1 MKKTLVYKIVL
12 SSILL
17 CSNLYAKKDLIESQP
32 EIIFQFDKLKKSQE
46 NFSLQVDFNKAVL
59 LLSKNEYKESIEIF
73 ETTAEILEVPSYLN
87 IGIAYYKLNSI
98 DNAILYLNKIY
109 ENELNAN
116 DHTFSYISSCYYLYQ
131 ISKDNKYLD
140 TIIKVTSKYKNLS
153 EHSKRMLAD
162 TYIILK
168 EYKKSLKVLESM
180 EFALD
185 LKKALLHLKLKN
197 YNQASIFLKKA
208 KETTVNPNVLNKV
221 LWFSVFTDLK
231 SNNLEQLKDNLDLVN
246 KNIRTFKTNLELP
259 LEIYFNKN
267 KYTPK
272 DYLDA
277 VVNLKGERKVDFI
290 YYFAPFI
297 FSDTQEVIY
306 DSAKGFLFNSK
317 DSINSLSEM
326 VEYNAR
332 FLDIVRD
339 DPILRVVKLKKLLKK
354 DTKSYVYYNLGLSYA
369 QINDLHNAYKYF
381 EKAYKLNPGNKLYAS
396 MSLLTAKNLKIR
408 VKDKEYIENTI
419 KSDKGL
425 YNYFGKEL
433 YKIFI
438 NPQYKTT
445 YKFISYENTVFYK
458 AINFLQKLEVGISIT
473 DDFLLEEYHK
483 DPLIYLIRLVQR
495 KKNEN
500 DFSYYSRLQDNIPLT
515 LNNNFLEGPLIVTK
529 YYVDILK
536 GLGLFAKADLTINT
550 KHSPSYLRTKALT
563 DLHFNASDETIKI
576 LEYLQKE
583 YKLEDKY
590 SMYLMVAALLESGRY
605 NDASVQISLIKAIL
619 NDSGADFL
627 TAVQLIQDL
636 KISSA
641 KQYIKEPYLDSLID
655 FKLIGFDEYLESL

>member
-1 MKKTLVYKIVL
+1 MVL

>member
-1 MKKTLVYKIVL
+1 MKINLVYKIVL
-12 SSILL
+12 VSTLL
-17 CSNLYAKKDLIESQP
+17 CSTLYAKKDLIESQP
-32 EIIFQFDKLKKSQE
+32 EIIFQFDKLKKSQK
-46 NFSLQVDFNKAVL
+46 NLSLQVDFNKAVL
-59 LLSKNEYKESIEIF
+59 LLSKNEYQKSIEIF
-73 ETTAEILEVPSYLN
+73 KTTANILEVPSYLN

-98 DNAILYLNKIY
+98 DNAIVYLNKIY
-109 ENELNAN
+109 ENRLNAN

-140 TIIKVTSKYKNLS
+140 TIIKLTKKFKNLS

-168 EYKKSLKVLESM
+168 EYKKSLKVLNSM
-180 EFALD
+180 EYALD

-197 YNQASIFLKKA
+197 YKQADVFLKKA
-208 KETTVNPNVLNKV
+208 KETTVNPNRLNKV
-221 LWFSVFTDLK
+221 LWFSIFTDLK
-231 SNNLEQLKDNLDLVN
+231 SNNLTQLKDTLDLIN
-246 KNIRTFKTNLELP
+246 KNKHTFKANLELP

-272 DYLDA
+272 EYLDS
-277 VVNLKGERKVDFI
+277 VINFKVERKLDFI

-306 DSAKGFLFNSK
+306 DSAKGFLFNSS
-317 DSINSLSEM
+317 DNINSLSEM
-326 VEYNAR
+326 VEYNAQ
-332 FLDIVRD
+332 FLDIVKD

-369 QINDLHNAYKYF
+369 QINDFHNAYKYF

-396 MSLLTAKNLKIR
+396 MSLITAQNLKIK
-408 VKDKEYIENTI
+408 VKDKDYIEKTI
-419 KSDKGL
+419 KSNKGL
-425 YNYFGKEL
+425 YNYFGKEI
-433 YKIFI
+433 YKLFI
-438 NPQYKTT
+438 NSSYTST
-445 YKFISYENTVFYK
+445 YKSLSYENTIFYK
-458 AINFLQKLEVGISIT
+458 AIGFLKKLEEGVPLSS
-473 DDFLLEEYHK
+473 DPLLSEYHK

-495 KKNEN
+495 AKNEN

-536 GLGLFAKADLTINT
+536 ALGLFAKADLKMTT
-550 KHSPSYLRTKALT
+550 KNSPSYLRTKALT
-563 DLHFNASDETIKI
+563 DLHFNASDETIKT
-576 LEYLQKE
+576 LEYLLTE

-605 NDASVQISLIKAIL
+605 NDASIQISLIKAIL

-627 TAVQLIQDL
+627 TAVQLIQEL

>member
-1 MKKTLVYKIVL
+1 LKKTLVYKIVL

>member
-1 MKKTLVYKIVL
+1 LKRILVYKIVL
-12 SSILL
+12 VSTLL
-17 CSNLYAKKDLIESQP
+17 CSTLYAKKDLIESQP
-32 EIIFQFDKLKKSQE
+32 EIIFQFDKLKKSQK
-46 NFSLQVDFNKAVL
+46 NLSLQVDFNKAVL
-59 LLSKNEYKESIEIF
+59 LLSKSEYKKSIKIF
-73 ETTAEILEVPSYLN
+73 ESTAKILEVPSFLN

-98 DNAILYLNKIY
+98 DNAIVYLNKIY

-131 ISKDNKYLD
+131 ISRDNKYLNR
-140 TIIKVTSKYKNLS
+140 IIRVTKKFKNLS

-180 EFALD
+180 DYALD

-197 YNQASIFLKKA
+197 FKEADRFLKVA
-208 KETTVNPNVLNKV
+208 KETTVNPNILNKV

-231 SNNLEQLKDNLDLVN
+231 SNNLEQLKDNLDLIN
-246 KNIRTFKTNLELP
+246 KNKQTFKANLELP

-272 DYLDA
+272 EYLDS
-277 VVNLKGERKVDFI
+277 VVNLKGQRRIDFI

-306 DSAKGFLFNSK
+306 DSAKGFLFNSE
-317 DSINSLSEM
+317 DNINSLSEM
-326 VEYNAR
+326 VEYNAK
-332 FLDIVRD
+332 FLEIVKE

-369 QINDLHNAYKYF
+369 QINDFHNAYKYF

-396 MSLLTAKNLKIR
+396 MSLITAQTLKIKVR
-408 VKDKEYIENTI
+408 DKDYIVKTI
-419 KSDKGL
+419 KSNKGL
-425 YNYFGKEL
+425 YNYFGKEI
-433 YKIFI
+433 YKLFI
-438 NPQYKTT
+438 NPEYKAS
-445 YKFISYENTVFYK
+445 YDFVSYENTIFYK
-458 AINFLQKLEVGISIT
+458 AIGFLQKLEEGSPLSSHP
-473 DDFLLEEYHK
+473 LLDEYHK

-495 KKNEN
+495 NKSEN
-500 DFSYYSRLQDNIPLT
+500 DFAYYSRLQDNIPLT

-536 GLGLFAKADLTINT
+536 GLGLFANADLKMST

-576 LEYLQKE
+576 LEYLQIE

-627 TAVQLIQDL
+627 TAVQLIQEL

-641 KQYIKEPYLDSLID
+641 KRYIKEPYLDSLID
-655 FKLIGFDEYLESL
+655 FKLIGFDKYLESL

>member
-208 KETTVNPNVLNKV
+208 KEITVNPNVLNKV

>member
-1 MKKTLVYKIVL
+1 MKRNLVYKILL

-59 LLSKNEYKESIEIF
+59 LLSKNEYKKSIEIF
-73 ETTAEILEVPSYLN
+73 ERTAKILQVPSYLN

-98 DNAILYLNKIY
+98 DNAIVYLNKIY

-140 TIIKVTSKYKNLS
+140 TIIKVTSKYKKLS

-168 EYKKSLKVLESM
+168 EYEKSLKVLESM

-197 YNQASIFLKKA
+197 YKQATIFLKRA
-208 KETTVNPNVLNKV
+208 KETTVNPNILNKV

-231 SNNLEQLKDNLDLVN
+231 SNNLEQLKENLDLIN
-246 KNIRTFKTNLELP
+246 KNSRTFKANLELP

-272 DYLDA
+272 EYLDA
-277 VVNLKGERKVDFI
+277 VVNLKSERKVDFI

-306 DSAKGFLFNSK
+306 DSAKGFLFSSDDN
-317 DSINSLSEM
+317 INSLSEM
-326 VEYNAR
+326 VEYNAK

-339 DPILRVVKLKKLLKK
+339 DPILRVVKLKKILKK

-369 QINDLHNAYKYF
+369 QINDFHNAYKYF

-396 MSLLTAKNLKIR
+396 MSLITAQNLKIK

-419 KSDKGL
+419 KSEKGL

-438 NPQYKTT
+438 NPQYKTS
-445 YKFISYENTVFYK
+445 YKFVSYESTIFYK
-458 AINFLQKLEVGISIT
+458 AINFLQN
-473 DDFLLEEYHK
+473 LEEGLSISNHTLLNEYNK

-495 KKNEN
+495 EKNEN
-500 DFSYYSRLQDNIPLT
+500 DFTYYSRLQDNIPLT

-536 GLGLFAKADLTINT
+536 GLGLFAKADLNMTT
-550 KHSPSYLRTKALT
+550 KNSPSYLRTKALT
-563 DLHFNASDETIKI
+563 DLHFDASDETIKI

-619 NDSGADFL
+619 NDAGADFL

-641 KQYIKEPYLDSLID
+641 KQYLKEPYLDSFID

>member
-1 MKKTLVYKIVL
+1 LNKNLVYKIVL
-12 SSILL
+12 VSTLL
-17 CSNLYAKKDLIESQP
+17 CSTLYAKKDLIESQP
-32 EIIFQFDKLKKSQE
+32 EILFQFDKLKKSQE
-46 NFSLQVDFNKAVL
+46 NLSLQVDFNKAVL
-59 LLSKNEYKESIEIF
+59 LLSKNQYKRSIEIF
-73 ETTAEILEVPSYLN
+73 EKTAKILEVPSFLN

-98 DNAILYLNKIY
+98 DNAIVYLNKIY

-116 DHTFSYISSCYYLYQ
+116 DNTFSYISSCYYLYQ

-140 TIIKVTSKYKNLS
+140 TIIKVTKKFKNLS

-168 EYKKSLKVLESM
+168 EYNKSLKVLNSM
-180 EFALD
+180 DYALD

-197 YNQASIFLKKA
+197 YKEADILLKRA
-208 KETTVNPNVLNKV
+208 KETTVNPNTLNKV

-231 SNNLEQLKDNLDLVN
+231 SNNLEQLKDNLDLINEN
-246 KNIRTFKTNLELP
+246 KQTFKTNIELP

-272 DYLDA
+272 EYLNS
-277 VVNLKGERKVDFI
+277 VVNFKSQRKVDFI

-297 FSDTQEVIY
+297 FSDTQEIIY
-306 DSAKGFLFNSK
+306 DSAKGFLFNSE
-317 DSINSLSEM
+317 DNINSLNEM
-326 VEYNAR
+326 VEYNAK
-332 FLDIVRD
+332 FLEIVKD

-369 QINDLHNAYKYF
+369 QINDFHNAYKYF

-396 MSLLTAKNLKIR
+396 MSLITAKNLKIK
-408 VKDKEYIENTI
+408 VKDKDYIETTI
-419 KSDKGL
+419 KSKKGL

-433 YKIFI
+433 YKLFI
-438 NPQYKTT
+438 NPEYKIE
-445 YKFISYENTVFYK
+445 YKALSYENTIFYK
-458 AINFLQKLEVGISIT
+458 AIGFLQKLEEGVSLSSHP
-473 DDFLLEEYHK
+473 LLNEYHK

-495 KKNEN
+495 EKNEN
-500 DFSYYSRLQDNIPLT
+500 DFAYYSRLQDNIPLN

-536 GLGLFAKADLTINT
+536 GLGLFANADLKMTT

-576 LEYLQKE
+576 LEYLQIE
-583 YKLEDKY
+583 YNLEDKY

-641 KQYIKEPYLDSLID
+641 KRYIVEPYLDSLID

>member
-1 MKKTLVYKIVL
+1 LKIKIAYKLVLI
-12 SSILL
+12 STLL
-17 CSNLYAKKDLIESQP
+17 CSALYAKKDLIESQP
-32 EIIFQFDKLKKSQE
+32 EIIFEFDKLEKSQK
-46 NFSLQVDFNKAVL
+46 NLSLQVDFNKAVL
-59 LLSKNEYKESIEIF
+59 LLSKNEYKKSIKIF
-73 ETTAEILEVPSYLN
+73 EKTAKILEVPSFLN
-87 IGIAYYKLNSI
+87 IGISYYKLNSI
-98 DNAILYLNKIY
+98 DNAIVFLNKIY
-109 ENELNAN
+109 ENSLNAN

-140 TIIKVTSKYKNLS
+140 TIIRVTKKFKNLS

-180 EFALD
+180 DYALD

-197 YNQASIFLKKA
+197 YKEANRFLNIA
-208 KETTVNPNVLNKV
+208 KETTVNPNTLNKV

-231 SNNLEQLKDNLDLVN
+231 SNNLEQLKDNLNLIN
-246 KNIRTFKTNLELP
+246 KNKQTFKTNLELP

-267 KYTPK
+267 KYSPK
-272 DYLDA
+272 EYLDS
-277 VVNLKGERKVDFI
+277 VVNFKLNRKIDFI

-306 DSAKGFLFNSK
+306 DSAKGFLFSSEDN
-317 DSINSLSEM
+317 IESLNEM

-332 FLDIVRD
+332 FLEIVKE
-339 DPILRVVKLKKLLKK
+339 DPILRVVKLEKLLKK

-369 QINDLHNAYKYF
+369 QINDFHNAYKYF

-408 VKDKEYIENTI
+408 VRDKEYIEKTI
-419 KSDKGL
+419 KANNGL
-425 YNYFGKEL
+425 YNYFGKEI
-433 YKIFI
+433 YKLFI
-438 NPQYKTT
+438 NPEYKVS
-445 YKFISYENTVFYK
+445 YKVLSYENTIFYK
-458 AINFLQKLEVGISIT
+458 AIGFLKKLEEGGPMSSHP
-473 DDFLLEEYHK
+473 LLNEHHK

-495 KKNEN
+495 EKSEN
-500 DFSYYSRLQDNIPLT
+500 DFAYYSRLQDSIPLT

-536 GLGLFAKADLTINT
+536 GLGLFANADLKMST

-583 YKLEDKY
+583 YNLEDKY

-627 TAVQLIQDL
+627 TAVQLIQEL

-641 KQYIKEPYLDSLID
+641 KQYINEPYLDSLID